1 MSKWNCQQ
9 PKLSFYENDVSPDYF
24 AATGAKVLAGR
35 AFRDSDGP
43 KSTPVVMV
51 NADFAR
57 HLPGGQALGKWV
69 KVNGVERQIVGIV
82 EDGPSNDLREPTAPY
97 LYFPFAQVP
106 DGELTYF
113 VESAKD
119 PGLLAAPVRSAML
132 ADKAFTIL
140 DMTTMAQF
148 MRVARSGDLLAA
160 DLTGGLALLGLLLA
174 AAGLF
179 GVSLFAITCRTR
191 EFGVRVAMG
200 ATPRMLLAQVFRE
213 NGKLV
218 AIAIPLGWILA
229 YSGRHAF
236 GSLLYGVAPD
246 DPWTFFGA
254 SALVA
259 LVACAAALYPAIRA
273 AHIDPMAALRQE

>member
-1 MSKWNCQQ
+1 
-9 PKLSFYENDVSPDYF
+9 
-24 AATGAKVLAGR
+24 
-35 AFRDSDGP
+35 
-43 KSTPVVMV
+43 
-51 NADFAR
+51 
-57 HLPGGQALGKWV
+57 
-69 KVNGVERQIVGIV
+69 
-82 EDGPSNDLREPTAPY
+82 
-97 LYFPFAQVP
+97 
-106 DGELTYF
+106 
-113 VESAKD
+113 
-119 PGLLAAPVRSAML
+119 ML

-218 AIAIPLGWILA
+218 AIAIPLGWTWRTWGGMRLDRCSTVWLPTIP
-229 YSGRHAF
+229 GRF
-236 GSLLYGVAPD
+236 SAPAR
-246 DPWTFFGA
+246 WWRWC
-254 SALVA
+254 
-259 LVACAAALYPAIRA
+259 ACAAALYPAIRA